1 MNKGIVSGMVSM
13 EKEKVDFSKR
23 VDVNEGEKK
32 GNVEKWLLE
41 IEGVM
46 IDTLKRI
53 TKTALE
59 DETKR
64 VQWVKKYPAQIVL
77 GVNMI
82 RWTSKAE

>member
-1 MNKGIVSGMVSM
+1 
-13 EKEKVDFSKR
+13 
-23 VDVNEGEKK
+23 
-32 GNVEKWLLE
+32 
-41 IEGVM
+41 M

-53 TKTALE
+53 TKTGLE

-82 RWTSKAE
+82 RWTNKAE